1 MLGKTREQFITEQ
14 NRKYGHTKDVQH
26 LSRYDIFS
34 AMVTCDTSDILDI
47 RWFIKGDAI
56 KLNRYCE
63 RTDVYTLYLRLK
75 YIKQWYV
82 PNFRFNFV

>member
-47 RWFIKGDAI
+47 R
-56 KLNRYCE
+56 
-63 RTDVYTLYLRLK
+63 
-75 YIKQWYV
+75 
-82 PNFRFNFV
+82 